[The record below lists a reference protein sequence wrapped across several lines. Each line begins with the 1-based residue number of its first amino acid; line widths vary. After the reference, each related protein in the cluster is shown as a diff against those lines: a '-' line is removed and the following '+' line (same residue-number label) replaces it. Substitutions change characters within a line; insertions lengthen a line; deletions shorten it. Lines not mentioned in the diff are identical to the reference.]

1 MVKLIKNY
9 SGIAILALLFVNP
22 YAALVLF
29 LITII
34 VFLADAKS

>member
-1 MVKLIKNY
+1 
-9 SGIAILALLFVNP
+9 LFVNP